1 MRQSCFIFCNYGKNH
16 LFRKDEIMHEVI
28 MPKLGL
34 TMETGVIEK
43 WHKKEGDKVE
53 SGEVLFE
60 VMTDKVSL
68 EVEAYQSGYL
78 RKILKNEGEEV
89 PVTQVIAYIGEKDEP
104 VDAAPAAAAKQEA
117 PAEAQA
123 SKDEKQSVPGPQ
135 VQAGQEEADTS
146 KIKIS
151 PLARN
156 IAESKGIDISLI
168 TGTGPGGRIVK
179 EDVEDFILKMSSAPA
194 APVSG
199 ERIKISPLA
208 KSLAKEMGIDYT
220 TAAIKGSGPE
230 GRIVKEDI
238 LAYAQAS
245 KAATG
250 AAAQQAASRPAQA
263 AYVPAAS
270 IVPGAPKVLS
280 TAQLKG
286 VRKVIAE
293 RMTWSKQNIPH
304 ITPTAVITVDSLI
317 ALRDKIKDKVQDV
330 YGVKITY
337 TDFIV
342 KACAIVLSEQPNIN
356 ASLVDDNH
364 IMYEDVNIALGVAT
378 DAGLMAPTI
387 YGCSRISIF
396 DIARKRAEIV
406 DKAKAQ
412 KLAIEDISNATFT
425 ISNLGML
432 GVRTFTAIIN
442 PPQGAILMVGEAY
455 KAPVVEDDR
464 IVIRQLMEISVAVDH
479 RIIDGADAA
488 IFLKRLKEILES
500 PELLLI

>member
-1 MRQSCFIFCNYGKNH
+1 MY
-16 LFRKDEIMHEVI
+16 EVI

-104 VDAAPAAAAKQEA
+104 VDTAAASAAKQAA
-117 PAEAQA
+117 PVEAQA
-123 SKDEKQSVPGPQ
+123 AKDEKQFAPGPG
-135 VQAGQEEADTS
+135 VQASQEESDNL

-156 IAESKGIDISLI
+156 IAESKGIDISKI

-179 EDVEDFILKMSSAPA
+179 EDVEDYILKMSSAPAAAAGTTVGFAA

-208 KSLAKEMGIDYT
+208 KSLSKEMGIDYT
-220 TAAIKGSGPE
+220 TAAIKGTGPE
-230 GRIVKEDI
+230 GRIIKEDI

-245 KAATG
+245 KAAAGTAG
-250 AAAQQAASRPAQA
+250 GQVASRPAQA

-304 ITPTAVITVDSLI
+304 ITPTAV
-317 ALRDKIKDKVQDV
+317 RDKIKDKVQDV

-337 TDFIV
+337 TDFII

-356 ASLVDDNH
+356 ASLVDDNQ

-387 YGCSRISIF
+387 YGCNKISIF

-406 DKAKAQ
+406 EKAKAQ
-412 KLAIEDISNATFT
+412 KLAMEDISNATFT

-455 KAPVVEDDR
+455 KAPVVEDDK

>member
-1 MRQSCFIFCNYGKNH
+1 
-16 LFRKDEIMHEVI
+16 MHEVI

-43 WHKKEGDKVE
+43 WHKKEGDKIE

-104 VDAAPAAAAKQEA
+104 LDAAPAAVAAVKEA

-135 VQAGQEEADTS
+135 VQAGQEESDTS

-156 IAESKGIDISLI
+156 IAESKGIDISKI

-194 APVSG
+194 AAAGTAASFAAAPVSG

-208 KSLAKEMGIDYT
+208 KTLAKEMGIDYT
-220 TAAIKGSGPE
+220 TAAIKGTGPE

-238 LAYAQAS
+238 LAYEQAS

-342 KACAIVLSEQPNIN
+342 KACAIVLAEQPNIN
-356 ASLVDDNH
+356 ASLIDGNH

-387 YGCSRISIF
+387 YGCNKISIF

-412 KLAIEDISNATFT
+412 KLAMEDISNATFT

-455 KAPVVEDDR
+455 KAPVVEDDK